1 MIAGACGGVNLRRRG
16 ARAAVASTIGAPPPT
31 LSSLPRKET
40 HAHPSFPHPPPQ
52 RPRNP
57 PPTKPSRQRPAK
69 AGIQGGGAERGIPLT
84 PNETGSQA
92 TTPAT
97 PRRDPAT
104 LPCMA
109 VVPTTPPCWRPAL
122 TVPSAASML
131 PMTWG
136 GARRTGL
143 SPGQTQREIAHMSSF
158 DLSGRVAIV
167 TRAAQGVG
175 RGIALQMA
183 RAGADVVAVSRLPEP
198 VRGRGRERPHAPI
211 EPVVEEI
218 QRVGAPVHRSDGGR
232 PGGGQRGGHGAA
244 GHGRLRPR

>member
-1 MIAGACGGVNLRRRG
+1 MRG
-16 ARAAVASTIGAPPPT
+16 CQSAPARGQGCRCFHNRHSAPT

-40 HAHPSFPHPPPQ
+40 FAHPSFPHPPAW
-52 RPRNP
+52 RPRNT
-57 PPTKPSRQRPAK
+57 PPTRPSRQRPAK

-122 TVPSAASML
+122 TVPSATSML

-136 GARRTGL
+136 RARRSGL

-167 TRAAQGVG
+167 TGAAQGVG

-198 VRGRGRERPHAPI
+198 VRGRGRAAAPRAHRARGGGD
-211 EPVVEEI
+211 

-244 GHGRLRPR
+244 GNGRLRPR